1 VATSR
6 RSLSAP
12 AASSAA
18 ASASPSASERDDYS
32 SYDQQSSASGSSEV
46 ECTILE
52 SDGLKRAQKDKIM
65 AAARR
70 SVGPMVQAMG
80 GRCALVAVEIA
91 LVRVRD
97 LISALYADQSLG
109 SGLVLE
115 SSSTSS
121 SSSSSLSS
129 SSSSLSSASSS
140 SSLSSVASAARY
152 TKVRQLIQNL
162 DKGARARDGSGFV
175 PSHAA
180 AKLQALADFLHAHSV
195 RNRNSG
201 GSGAV
206 DVVLVYAVAD
216 ARADVYM
223 CGGAVA

>member
-1 VATSR
+1 
-6 RSLSAP
+6 
-12 AASSAA
+12 
-18 ASASPSASERDDYS
+18 
-32 SYDQQSSASGSSEV
+32 
-46 ECTILE
+46 
-52 SDGLKRAQKDKIM
+52 M

-80 GRCALVAVEIA
+80 GRCALVAVDIA

-109 SGLVLE
+109 SGVVLE
-115 SSSTSS
+115 SSSA
-121 SSSSSLSS
+121 LSS
-129 SSSSLSSASSS
+129 
-140 SSLSSVASAARY
+140 Y

-180 AKLQALADFLHAHSV
+180 AKMQALAEFLHAHSV
-195 RNRNSG
+195 RNRASG

-206 DVVLVYAVAD
+206 DLVFVYAVAD
-216 ARADVYM
+216 ARSDIYM